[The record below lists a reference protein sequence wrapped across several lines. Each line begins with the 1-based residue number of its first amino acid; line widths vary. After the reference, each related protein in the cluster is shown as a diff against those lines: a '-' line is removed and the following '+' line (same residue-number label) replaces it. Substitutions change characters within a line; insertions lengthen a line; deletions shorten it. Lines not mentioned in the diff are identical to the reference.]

1 MNTSYV
7 IYFLRVILFSY
18 LNKKDI
24 VDEDLYK
31 FFNTFF

>member
-1 MNTSYV
+1 MYISYI
-7 IYFLRVILFSY
+7 IYFVCVILFSY

-31 FFNTFF
+31 FFNTVF